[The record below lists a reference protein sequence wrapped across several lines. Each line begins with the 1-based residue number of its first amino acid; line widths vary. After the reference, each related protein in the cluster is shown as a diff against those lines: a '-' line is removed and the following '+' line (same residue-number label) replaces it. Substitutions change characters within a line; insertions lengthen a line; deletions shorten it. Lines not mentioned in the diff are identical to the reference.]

1 MSNGVH
7 KVKPKKFFAFAGP
20 IGAGKSSAMKDVV
33 EKMPEDWIEIVEPL
47 DEVLPLLTKAYESKD
62 SAKEYNL
69 RLQLMFFNMRV
80 KTTRAARKSVSN
92 GTFPNFSAERTVFD
106 DIIFMRVQERLGLLR
121 EGDFKIYK
129 AFWDH
134 WVELL
139 ELDDMI
145 PDLLV
150 YMRPD
155 DDECWKRIQE
165 RGRKCEETMTREY
178 TDIVNEEHD
187 KIYQK
192 EDGFVTI
199 PGGRT
204 IPVLIYKSNAD
215 FRGEVGADEAK
226 KLADAI
232 YQKLKE

>member
-7 KVKPKKFFAFAGP
+7 KMKTKKFFAFAGP
-20 IGAGKSSAMKDVV
+20 IGAGKSTALKDVV
-33 EKMPEDWIEIVEPL
+33 DKIPGNWIEIIEPL
-47 DEVLPLLTKAYESKD
+47 DDVLPLLAKAYESKE

-69 RLQLMFFNMRV
+69 RLQLMFFNTRV
-80 KTTRAARKSVSN
+80 KATRAARKTVSN
-92 GTFPNFSAERTVFD
+92 GTLPHFSSERTVFD

-121 EGDFKIYK
+121 DGDFDIYK

-139 ELDDMI
+139 DIDDMI
-145 PDLLV
+145 PDLIV

-155 DDECWKRIQE
+155 DKECWNRIQKRARE
-165 RGRKCEETMTREY
+165 CEKTLTREY

-187 KIYQK
+187 KIYLQ
-192 EDGFVTI
+192 ESGTIDI

-204 IPVLIYKSNAD
+204 IPILVYKSNAD
-215 FRGEVGADEAK
+215 FRGDEGAEEARMLANK
-226 KLADAI
+226 IHEKLS
-232 YQKLKE
+232 E